1 MTSRFCLML
10 WEIKLWLWFLLSW
23 KQNFVCSGDGRIQK
37 YLPAAVW
44 ETGDSWAVGGNA
56 RVDGDYS
63 INSSWLRWLS
73 SQIHTGTTFNITN
86 YQTTVYIRKCFTTQP
101 LISRYILPAE
111 NTTYVSR
118 KCHDMKK
125 KFRRYYRKSN

>member
-1 MTSRFCLML
+1 ML
-10 WEIKLWLWFLLSW
+10 KLYWPPSLRNKVMALIFIWFLLSW
-23 KQNFVCSGDGRIQK
+23 KQNFVYSGDGRIQK
-37 YLPAAVW
+37 HLPAAVW
-44 ETGDSWAVGGNA
+44 ETGDSRAVGGYA

-73 SQIHTGTTFNITN
+73 SQIHTGTTSNITN

-101 LISRYILPAE
+101 LISRYILPVE
-111 NTTYVSR
+111 NTTYVSI

-125 KFRRYYRKSN
+125 KIQEIL